1 MEEGGEIGMAPGYTP
16 ALSFYFP
23 ECESN
28 KESHIYIHRDHTP
41 ALHQQTS
48 INLPP
53 IMGHATSW

>member
-1 MEEGGEIGMAPGYTP
+1 MEEGGEIGMAPGCTP

-28 KESHIYIHRDHTP
+28 KKSRIYIHRDHTP
-41 ALHQQTS
+41 ALHQQTR